1 MPGANLLIRPT
12 EERKLYALFYRVRC
26 PSAADGEAVQR
37 AKQQG
42 LERMIHDLDRRGWT
56 FVSADPVPQSGPYPV
71 VPRKGFG
78 KRPNIPKRKPRTPSA
93 RFAPPDDYT
102 WRISTLP
109 QITQPTARFLTDEVE
124 WEFAATFH
132 RPALPTAYEVPE
144 EGAKHQLWQPHSR
157 PQSRT
162 LSR

>member
-1 MPGANLLIRPT
+1 MPGSNLLLRADHG
-12 EERKLYALFYRVRC
+12 RKLYVMYYRVKT
-26 PSAADGEAVQR
+26 PATATGEQVAR

-42 LERMIHDLDRRGWT
+42 LERMIRDLGRRDWI
-56 FVSADPVPQSGPYPV
+56 FVSPDPVPMSGPYPV

-78 KRPNIPKRKPRTPSA
+78 KRPNIPRRKRGQPSA

-109 QITQPTARFLTDEVE
+109 QFDHRTARFLTDYVE

-132 RPALPTAYEVPE
+132 RPTLVTEYIPPE
-144 EGAKHQLWQPHSR
+144 EGNPHKLWQPNSR
-157 PQSRT
+157 PPNPT
-162 LSR
+162 P